1 MTHRFPWTR
10 MGALALTAMLVAAT
24 TSAAPPKPAA
34 GAAAAAAGAAA
45 PDKPFAEWKKTVKDA
60 EEKKGFFTMWKK
72 RDNLYL
78 QINKDQL
85 EKPFLYIVSYS
96 RGIGSNY
103 LLGGLPLD
111 DRMLQ
116 FERHGD
122 RVLLVDVNMRFTAP
136 AGTPIDRARDLS
148 IGNSVV
154 QESIDL
160 GVAAREGA
168 NLVGWRQRHERRKRR
183 ERCRHQVNDSPNI
196 VSARS
201 AMAWARAVGS
211 CALESTRS
219 SVACSSTESAHSI
232 DVARSCVTRSASTMV
247 MYSAT
252 LWPACAAARP
262 RCSFSSIG
270 SRNS

>member
-24 TSAAPPKPAA
+24 AFAAPPKPGA

-45 PDKPFAEWKKTVKDA
+45 APEKPFAEWKKTVKDA

-122 RVLLVDVNMRFTAP
+122 RVLLVDVNTRFTAP
-136 AGTPIDRARDLS
+136 AGTAIDRARDLS

-154 QESIDL
+154 QSFKIESEQDSTKAVLIDVGGL
-160 GVAAREGA
+160 FLSDVTDLAEQMRGA
-168 NLVGWRQRHERRKRR
+168 FGG
-183 ERCRHQVNDSPNI
+183 
-196 VSARS
+196 VSARFDKERS
-201 AMAWARAVGS
+201 ALAKVKA
-211 CALESTRS
+211 TTDQS
-219 SVACSSTESAHSI
+219 SVGTMLPGIGAGEEASSALSPT
-232 DVARSCVTRSASTMV
+232 
-247 MYSAT
+247 
-252 LWPACAAARP
+252 
-262 RCSFSSIG
+262 
-270 SRNS
+270 